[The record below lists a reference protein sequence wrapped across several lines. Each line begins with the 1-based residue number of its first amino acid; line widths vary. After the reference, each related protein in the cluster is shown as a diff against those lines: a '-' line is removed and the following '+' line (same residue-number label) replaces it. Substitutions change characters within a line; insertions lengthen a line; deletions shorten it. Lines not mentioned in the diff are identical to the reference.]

1 MMFFKQISSLSSNQ
15 FFRIHLTKTKKQDGD
30 VVPVWIVL
38 LLLRLYYIIQISLIN
53 EEGAKVVLMLDVKV

>member
-1 MMFFKQISSLSSNQ
+1 
-15 FFRIHLTKTKKQDGD
+15 LTKTKKQDGD